1 MYHQD
6 PIPSEKARF
15 EYLHSFYSKINRGIS
30 RPSLLVHKL
39 LNFLYG
45 CNLLSDKLFLSL
57 KFRLKMGGGINW
69 KSPHTFNEKLQW
81 LKLYNRRPE
90 YTIMADKI
98 EAKKWV
104 AERIGEKYIIPTL
117 GVWTKAEEVDFDT
130 LPDKFVIKCN
140 HNSGTGMYICKD
152 KQQMDVQKVRNGLRT
167 GLQED
172 YFHHNGEWPYKNIK
186 PRIIAEQYMKIKN
199 PALLLLTLGH
209 REYFNWVSDKSY
221 LKIAFWAR
229 MHKKLDLEH
238 PKSFSEKLQWLK
250 LYDRN
255 PRYTQLCDKY
265 EVKAIVGDIIGHEY
279 LIPTLGVWEKF
290 EDIDF
295 SKLPERF
302 VLKCTHDSG
311 GVIVCKDKSKLNYK
325 KVHRKINACLRHNFF
340 WGMREWPY
348 KDIKPRII
356 AEQYMEDN
364 ASGELRDYKFFCFD
378 GKVKALFIAS
388 DRMTQGEE
396 TKFDFFD
403 ADYNHLPFRNGHPN
417 ASVLPN
423 KPLNFDKMKELAAQ
437 LSAGYPQV
445 RVDLYEVN
453 GKVYFG
459 ELTFFH
465 WSGMTPFEP
474 EDWDYKFGEWLTLP
488 PKTR

>member
-1 MYHQD
+1 M
-6 PIPSEKARF
+6 S
-15 EYLHSFYSKINRGIS
+15 HSITDI
-30 RPSLLVHKL
+30 
-39 LNFLYG
+39 
-45 CNLLSDKLFLSL
+45 
-57 KFRLKMGGGINW
+57 
-69 KSPHTFNEKLQW
+69 
-81 LKLYNRRPE
+81 
-90 YTIMADKI
+90 
-98 EAKKWV
+98 
-104 AERIGEKYIIPTL
+104 
-117 GVWTKAEEVDFDT
+117 
-130 LPDKFVIKCN
+130 
-140 HNSGTGMYICKD
+140 
-152 KQQMDVQKVRNGLRT
+152 
-167 GLQED
+167 
-172 YFHHNGEWPYKNIK
+172 
-186 PRIIAEQYMKIKN
+186 IKN

-311 GVIVCKDKSKLNYK
+311 GVLVCKDKSKLNYK

>member
-1 MYHQD
+1 MGE
-6 PIPSEKARF
+6 I
-15 EYLHSFYSKINRGIS
+15 RGY
-30 RPSLLVHKL
+30 R
-39 LNFLYG
+39 
-45 CNLLSDKLFLSL
+45 
-57 KFRLKMGGGINW
+57 
-69 KSPHTFNEKLQW
+69 
-81 LKLYNRRPE
+81 
-90 YTIMADKI
+90 
-98 EAKKWV
+98 
-104 AERIGEKYIIPTL
+104 
-117 GVWTKAEEVDFDT
+117 
-130 LPDKFVIKCN
+130 
-140 HNSGTGMYICKD
+140 
-152 KQQMDVQKVRNGLRT
+152 
-167 GLQED
+167 
-172 YFHHNGEWPYKNIK
+172 
-186 PRIIAEQYMKIKN
+186 
-199 PALLLLTLGH
+199 
-209 REYFNWVSDKSY
+209 
-221 LKIAFWAR
+221 
-229 MHKKLDLEH
+229 
-238 PKSFSEKLQWLK
+238 
-250 LYDRN
+250 
-255 PRYTQLCDKY
+255 
-265 EVKAIVGDIIGHEY
+265 
-279 LIPTLGVWEKF
+279 
-290 EDIDF
+290 F